1 MQWEQLTAL
10 ALFAFVS
17 TFTPGPNNLMLMT
30 SGANVGFIRTIPHM
44 LGITLGFPLMVLLV
58 GFGLV
63 GVFDTFPII
72 HQILKFASLSY
83 LLWLAYRIATSKSPD
98 TRTEQYQPMSFIGA
112 AAFQW
117 VNPKGWSMALTA
129 VSVYNPSNSLI
140 GLAAIAVIYALSN
153 VPSASFWTVAGQQL
167 QRFLTNPK
175 RITVFNWSMA
185 LLLVGSTI
193 PML

>member
-30 SGANVGFIRTIPHM
+30 SGANVGFIKTIPHM

-63 GVFDTFPII
+63 GVFDSFPII
-72 HQILKFASLSY
+72 HQVLKFASLAY
-83 LLWLAYRIATSKSPD
+83 LFWLAYRIATSKSPD
-98 TRTEQYQPMSFIGA
+98 TRAEQYQPMSFIGA

-117 VNPKGWSMALTA
+117 INPKGWSMALTA
-129 VSVYNPSNSLI
+129 VSVYNPSNSLM

-167 QRFLTNPK
+167 QRFLTSPK
-175 RITVFNWSMA
+175 RVSLFNWSMA
-185 LLLVGSTI
+185 ILLIGSTI
-193 PML
+193 PMI

>member
-30 SGANVGFIRTIPHM
+30 SGANVGFIKTIPHM

-72 HQILKFASLSY
+72 HQVLKFASLAY
-83 LLWLAYRIATSKSPD
+83 LFWLAYRIATSKSPD
-98 TRTEQYQPMSFIGA
+98 TRSEQYQPMSFIGA

-117 VNPKGWSMALTA
+117 INPKGWSMALTA
-129 VSVYNPSNSLI
+129 VSVYNPSNSLM

-175 RITVFNWSMA
+175 RVSLFNWSMA
-185 LLLVGSTI
+185 ILLIGSTI
-193 PML
+193 PMI

>member
-63 GVFDTFPII
+63 GLFDTFPII

-129 VSVYNPSNSLI
+129 VSVYNPTNSLI